1 MLKTIRGQKKRYSAV
16 SKIYRVILN
25 LYGDPPY
32 KNQTSEK
39 RYKVP
44 TKALPPM
51 RDFAS
56 LCFLNRHTF
65 VCGSLFGGIKLN
77 ELYSPKQT
85 STYKSAILAEY

>member
-1 MLKTIRGQKKRYSAV
+1 MREQIIFLVDLVWLKFWDRIREALASRITDLVLNSSGDHGNIVKTGS
-16 SKIYRVILN
+16 RVILN

-51 RDFAS
+51 RD
-56 LCFLNRHTF
+56 L
-65 VCGSLFGGIKLN
+65 GSRYIF
-77 ELYSPKQT
+77 
-85 STYKSAILAEY
+85 

>member
-1 MLKTIRGQKKRYSAV
+1 MGT
-16 SKIYRVILN
+16 
-25 LYGDPPY
+25 PY

-56 LCFLNRHTF
+56 LILGKYCTF
-65 VCGSLFGGIKLN
+65 VCEFVRADKAQLRISFIRPNKLPHTKVQYLPSIR
-77 ELYSPKQT
+77 EA
-85 STYKSAILAEY
+85 KSRNLLSHNGTVINLGPLGY

>member
-51 RDFAS
+51 RDLGS
-56 LCFLNRHTF
+56 LYFLNRHTF
-65 VCGSLFGGIKLN
+65 VCGSLFRRIKLN
-77 ELYSPKQT
+77 ELYPRKQT
-85 STYKSAILAEY
+85 STFKSV